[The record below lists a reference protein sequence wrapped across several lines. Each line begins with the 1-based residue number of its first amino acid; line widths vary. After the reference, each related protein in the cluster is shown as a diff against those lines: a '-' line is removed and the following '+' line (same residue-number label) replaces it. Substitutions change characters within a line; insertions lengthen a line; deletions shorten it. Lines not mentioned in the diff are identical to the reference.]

1 MGWKENP
8 AEEKLSKICINC
20 TFIALSSA
28 IKINKKNVSAS
39 FKACKAVG
47 WCLLCSEMLLKH
59 V

>member
-28 IKINKKNVSAS
+28 IKINKKNISAS

-47 WCLLCSEMLLKH
+47 WCLLC
-59 V
+59 